1 MRGPLPATSSTR
13 NLNPLFVSEE
23 ASNDVAS
30 NIREALVRGTANVVV
45 TVFSVSAIFIILA
58 ATVACVVAMG
68 WTLVGRCRLNR

>member
-1 MRGPLPATSSTR
+1 
-13 NLNPLFVSEE
+13 
-23 ASNDVAS
+23 
-30 NIREALVRGTANVVV
+30 VVV